1 MYAPMPFF
9 WVGGFHR
16 LLCIMQVGGAIVF
29 LDAFD
34 AGEVLDLVH
43 RERITTL
50 VVWPHQAKALAEHP
64 SFRAADFARMH
75 SAPYPLLPET
85 RRPSAPDLIP
95 NSIGMTETFAY
106 HTVDPTGFVLPD
118 DKRGACGH
126 ALPGMERRIFDPDTG
141 QEVAAG
147 EVGELRVRGFNLMQ
161 GLYKREREDVFEPDG
176 FYRTGDRGRIDPDG
190 VYFFE
195 GRIGDMIK
203 TGGANVSPRE
213 VEAVL
218 NAFEEVE
225 QAHVVGVAD
234 PDMGE
239 IVVAAIVPSGAASLD
254 ADTLRGRL
262 RAQLSAFKVPR
273 KLVPCSLDDLPR
285 TDAGK
290 LHPGRLRE
298 WLAGRIAA
306 ES

>member
-1 MYAPMPFF
+1 
-9 WVGGFHR
+9 
-16 LLCIMQVGGAIVF
+16 
-29 LDAFD
+29 
-34 AGEVLDLVH
+34 
-43 RERITTL
+43 
-50 VVWPHQAKALAEHP
+50 
-64 SFRAADFARMH
+64 
-75 SAPYPLLPET
+75 
-85 RRPSAPDLIP
+85 
-95 NSIGMTETFAY
+95 
-106 HTVDPTGFVLPD
+106 
-118 DKRGACGH
+118 
-126 ALPGMERRIFDPDTG
+126 
-141 QEVAAG
+141 
-147 EVGELRVRGFNLMQ
+147 
-161 GLYKREREDVFEPDG
+161 
-176 FYRTGDRGRIDPDG
+176 
-190 VYFFE
+190 
-195 GRIGDMIK
+195 MIK